1 MSVCRAPR
9 GVLSSFCYF
18 VKLGSKPGPFVK
30 NNFWHRNL
38 QLFSIKIHGI
48 PPFPGKC
55 GYVALTPIFES
66 TSQKDPWQPQEI
78 GWQKHLEILNLNF
91 FPETS
96 MLAPIQTTGFPR
108 LTFSRTTAA
117 WLWEKTVGCFLAV
130 FFVSI
135 RGPGTCSSGERTVTS
150 RMGCL
155 GIVQGDF
162 SQKKRGLPPKKG
174 KLIYTYTPWKTF
186 PRGYVYIHLHFMCE
200 LEKHC

>member
-1 MSVCRAPR
+1 M
-9 GVLSSFCYF
+9 
-18 VKLGSKPGPFVK
+18 VK
-30 NNFWHRNL
+30 NCVDSNFC
-38 QLFSIKIHGI
+38 F
-48 PPFPGKC
+48 
-55 GYVALTPIFES
+55 A
-66 TSQKDPWQPQEI
+66 TSQKDPMTTPKNWVT
-78 GWQKHLEILNLNF
+78 KNTLEILNLNF

-130 FFVSI
+130 LFVSI

-162 SQKKRGLPPKKG
+162 SKKKGIAQKKG
-174 KLIYTYTPWKTF
+174 KLIYIYTLQNLSK
-186 PRGYVYIHLHFMCE
+186 GLCIIHLHF
-200 LEKHC
+200 